1 VINGSDRNLTGI
13 DNQRANQVLA
23 DPYQDKSGR
32 PLSQYLNPLAF
43 TLPALGTTGN
53 LGRGNIQGPPTW
65 SFDVAL
71 SRAFRLT
78 ENQRMEFRAEAYNLT
93 NSFRSSFT
101 TTGAS
106 LLGLSLASNTFGQI
120 RSALDP
126 RIMQFAVKYV
136 F

>member
-1 VINGSDRNLTGI
+1 ERKMTGI
-13 DNQRANQVLA
+13 DNQRPSQVLA
-23 DPYQDKSGR
+23 DPYLDKSGR

-43 TLPALGTTGN
+43 ALPALGMTGT

-65 SFDVAL
+65 SFDMAL

-78 ENQRMEFRAEAYNLT
+78 ETQRMEFRAEAYNLT
-93 NSFRSSFT
+93 NSFRPAFT

-106 LLGLSLASNTFGQI
+106 LLGLSLAGNTFGQI
-120 RSALDP
+120 RSSLDP